1 MAVDSAYNEAS
12 HELTVTARKAHG
24 FAVGDIVRIIVEG
37 VGNVDRSVA
46 ATLGDDTFVLSGMEK
61 APPSQVFIFGK
72 KVEDFRV
79 VDYDQLFSMNIGATQ
94 QLAAENQDLKRR
106 IAALEQAVADLQK

>member
-46 ATLGDDTFVLSGMEK
+46 ATLGDAFVLSGMEK